1 MCIKEFVCASYIETA
16 KFYLEENNK
25 LRDRIT
31 ELEAAAPLPPKP
43 VFPLHVRSAAWVEG
57 VLNIMVR
64 EGGCELDIEP
74 LVDEEYRVMSEAD
87 FKVAIKYLGLHLMK
101 YQDIYFDCDEFA
113 EIAPALFVLEFG
125 ANSMAQVIDYSS
137 RHAYNLGIVLNGA
150 GIYEPQNA
158 SFNLDVAGRNK
169 NLYGMMKTKPNGYI
183 QL

>member
-1 MCIKEFVCASYIETA
+1 MCIKELVCASYIETA
-16 KFYLEENNK
+16 KFYQAENNI
-25 LRDRIT
+25 LRDRIA
-31 ELEAAAPLPPKP
+31 ELEANVPKPPAP

-64 EGGCELDIEP
+64 EAGCELDIEP
-74 LVDEEYRVMSEAD
+74 LVDEEYKVMSEAD
-87 FKVAIKYLGLHLMK
+87 FKVAIKYLGLHQLK

-113 EIAPALFVLEFG
+113 EIAPALFGLEFG
-125 ANSMAQVIDYSS
+125 SNSIAQVLDWSS
-137 RHAYNLGIVLNGA
+137 GHAYNLGIVLGGA

-169 NLYGMMKTKPNGYI
+169 NTYGMMKTNPNGYV